1 MRYFL
6 VVVMLFLSNCNF
18 NKKDTQFSGNWKR
31 TLMASELFNDT
42 IKYETPIEL
51 LSFKADNLVFYYN
64 QLYQY
69 RFDSDYDSLYLQY
82 QDSVGTDSY
91 VRVFKVDFIDLHTM
105 NFSYARK
112 LVDTVSLEPFNMIY
126 TVTFEKD
133 LINE

>member
-6 VVVMLFLSNCNF
+6 VVIILFLSNCNF
-18 NKKDTQFSGNWKR
+18 KKKDIQFSGNWKR
-31 TLMASELFNDT
+31 IQMTRELYNDT

-69 RFDSDYDSLYLQY
+69 RFDPDYDSLYLQY
-82 QDSVGTDSY
+82 LDSVGTDSY
-91 VRVFKVDFIDLHTM
+91 VRVFKVDFIDLNTM
-105 NFSYARK
+105 NFAYARK

>member
-6 VVVMLFLSNCNF
+6 VVVILFLSNCNF
-18 NKKDTQFSGNWKR
+18 KKKDIQFSGNWTR
-31 TLMASELFNDT
+31 ILMTRELYDDT

-69 RFDSDYDSLYLQY
+69 RFDPDYDSLYLQY
-82 QDSVGTDSY
+82 LDSVGTDSY
-91 VRVFKVDFIDLHTM
+91 VRVFKVDFIDLNTM

>member
-6 VVVMLFLSNCNF
+6 VVVILFLSNCNF
-18 NKKDTQFSGNWKR
+18 KKKDIQFSGNWKR
-31 TLMASELFNDT
+31 IQMTRELYNDT

-51 LSFKADNLVFYYN
+51 LSLKADNLVFYYN

-69 RFDSDYDSLYLQY
+69 RFDPNYDSLYLQY
-82 QDSVGTDSY
+82 LDSVGTDSY
-91 VRVFKVDFIDLHTM
+91 VRVFKVDFIDLNTM
-105 NFSYARK
+105 NFAYARK

>member
-1 MRYFL
+1 
-6 VVVMLFLSNCNF
+6 
-18 NKKDTQFSGNWKR
+18 
-31 TLMASELFNDT
+31 MARELFNDT

-82 QDSVGTDSY
+82 LDSVGTDSY
-91 VRVFKVDFIDLHTM
+91 VKYLKKNFIDLHTM

-112 LVDTVSLEPFNMIY
+112 LVDTISLEPFNMIY